1 METQEKLKTVV
12 TLLEEMKVDDLTTID
27 AGGKTIVADYFVLAT
42 ATSDTHAKAITN
54 HLNVRMK
61 DLSNPPSH
69 VENDAKWEWTIID
82 LDDVVVHVF
91 QERTRTF
98 YNLEELWGVV
108 RKVRQ
113 KEPVKKRA
121 R

>member
-1 METQEKLKTVV
+1 METQEKLKTVLG
-12 TLLEEMKVDDLTTID
+12 LLEEMKVDDLTTID
-27 AGGKTIVADYFVLAT
+27 AGGRTIVADYFILAT

-61 DLSNPPSH
+61 ELSTPPNH
-69 VENDAKWEWTIID
+69 VESDAGWQWTIID
-82 LDDVVVHVF
+82 LDDVIVHVF

-98 YNLEELWGVV
+98 YKLEELWGVV
-108 RKVRQ
+108 QAARQ